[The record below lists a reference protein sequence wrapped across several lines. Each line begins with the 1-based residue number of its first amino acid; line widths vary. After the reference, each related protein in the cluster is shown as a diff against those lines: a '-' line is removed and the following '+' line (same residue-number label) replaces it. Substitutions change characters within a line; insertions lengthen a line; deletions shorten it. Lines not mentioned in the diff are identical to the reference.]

1 MHPEK
6 ATANETEPQKQTL
19 IHSFSEGRGSPFRL
33 FLHSILTQKE
43 TLDQTLQSLKPLQ
56 KESQPNN
63 F

>member
-1 MHPEK
+1 MHLEK

-43 TLDQTLQSLKPLQ
+43 TL
-56 KESQPNN
+56 
-63 F
+63 